1 MIMMKAKSILVP
13 TDFSKYS
20 IKALELA
27 VDVAKHNNA
36 KINLLHVVDVV
47 QQCAADYCLPN
58 ATVASLKSQI
68 KATSDANLKK
78 MTDKFKKDGVPI
90 LGSVKE
96 GAPYEEILK
105 EQKAKKADLIVIS
118 SHGRTGLKKYL
129 IGSVADK
136 VVKAAPCNV
145 VLVKS

>member
-1 MIMMKAKSILVP
+1 MMKAKSILVP

-20 IKALELA
+20 NKALEMA
-27 VDVAKHNNA
+27 VDIAKHNKA
-36 KINLLHVVDVV
+36 KIQLLHVVDVV
-47 QQCAADYCLPN
+47 QQCAADYCLPS
-58 ATVASLKSQI
+58 ADVASLKGQI
-68 KATSDANLKK
+68 KKTSDANLKK
-78 MTDKFKKDGVPI
+78 MMDKFKKDGVLI

>member
-1 MIMMKAKSILVP
+1 MMKAKTILVP

-20 IKALELA
+20 SKALEVA

-36 KINLLHVVDVV
+36 KIHLLHVVDVV
-47 QQCAADYCLPN
+47 QQCAADYCLPS
-58 ATVASLKSQI
+58 ADVASLKGQI
-68 KATSDANLKK
+68 KKTSDANLKK
-78 MTDKFKKDGVPI
+78 MIDKFKKDGVQI
-90 LGSVKE
+90 LGGVKE

-136 VVKAAPCNV
+136 VMKAAPCNV
-145 VLVKS
+145 VLVKT